1 MGALVI
7 FLITMGAI
15 VLFGGLTLMLVYNR
29 LVVLRNRFANAFAQ
43 IDVQLRRRY
52 DLVPNLVES
61 AKGYLA
67 HERQTLEDVV
77 LASDRA
83 AGARLSAS
91 GDPSKVGALAILGR
105 ADLDLSG
112 ALGRL
117 AAVVESYPDLKADR
131 VVRELMEDLR
141 STENRVGFARQAYND
156 AVMEF
161 NQAREMFQAVLFA
174 SFFGFSPAASWTISG
189 EGAKPPKAS
198 LAP

>member
-77 LASDRA
+77 KARDKA

-91 GDPSKVGALAILGR
+91 GDPSQVGALAILGR

-161 NQAREMFQAVLFA
+161 NQAREMFPAVLFA
-174 SFFGFSPAASWTISG
+174 SLFGFSPAVSWTIAG
-189 EGAKPPKAS
+189 EGARPPKAS
-198 LAP
+198 LA